1 MSNFVSYNYELMTQE
16 SFFDSFLTEE
26 GRLFGL
32 VVLSVLG
39 AMFLVQMIIYLFV
52 YGRLRRYRNPAGS
65 EKVAQTGISVIIPL
79 YDADFGFMN
88 ERLPQ
93 FLAQTHPLY
102 EVIVVDVTG
111 DQDIA
116 EQLKLMH
123 HGWGDKLSY
132 TRISL
137 NSKIRHISTKMALN
151 VGIKG
156 ARYDNIIFSLP
167 ECAPRTERWAE
178 MMARGFAGGHDVV
191 LGYASIL
198 PEKGLAN
205 KIVRC
210 ANMALSTRWLSFAVR
225 NRGYRGTLCNIGIT
239 KKIYFSA
246 RGFNY
251 LNLNMGEDDLFVM
264 HLANR
269 TNTVATMGGSATI
282 NQKSWGGLDWWF
294 KRRVKLSYPYRYYPR
309 RVKWGTGIELWSRVL
324 FFVAAIVAIAALP
337 FASKMLAVGLLVL
350 RYVIVWWQMKS
361 VARRLSERGFL
372 AAYWIYDLFAP
383 IAEAVLYVCRELTP
397 TQKWRE

>member
-1 MSNFVSYNYELMTQE
+1 MKQE

-32 VVLSVLG
+32 VLLSLLG
-39 AMFLVQMIIYLFV
+39 AMFLVQIIIYLFV
-52 YGRLRRYRNPAGS
+52 YGRLRHYRNPAGDD
-65 EKVAQTGISVIIPL
+65 KVAQTGVSVVIPL
-79 YDADFGFMN
+79 YDADYGFMN

-93 FLAQTHPLY
+93 FLSQTHSLY
-102 EVIVVDVTG
+102 EVMIVDVTG
-111 DQDIA
+111 DPDIA

-123 HGWGDKLSY
+123 LGWGDKLAY

-156 ARYDNIIFSLP
+156 ARYDNVVFSLP

-191 LGYASIL
+191 LGYASIV

-239 KKIYFSA
+239 KSVYFGA

-264 HLANR
+264 NLINR
-269 TNTVATMGGSATI
+269 TNTVTTMGGSATI
-282 NQKSWGGLDWWF
+282 NQQCWGGLGGWLP
-294 KRRVKLSYPYRYYPR
+294 RRLKLSYTYRYYPR
-309 RVKWGTGIELWSRVL
+309 RVKWGTGIELWSRAL
-324 FFVAAIVAIAALP
+324 FFVAAVVAMAMLP
-337 FASKMLAVGLLVL
+337 LASKVLAAVLLFA
-350 RYVIVWWQMKS
+350 RYFIVWWQMKT

-372 AAYWIYDLFAP
+372 SAYWIYDLLAP
-383 IAEAVLYVCRELTP
+383 AVEAVLFVRRELTP
-397 TQKWRE
+397 AHKWR